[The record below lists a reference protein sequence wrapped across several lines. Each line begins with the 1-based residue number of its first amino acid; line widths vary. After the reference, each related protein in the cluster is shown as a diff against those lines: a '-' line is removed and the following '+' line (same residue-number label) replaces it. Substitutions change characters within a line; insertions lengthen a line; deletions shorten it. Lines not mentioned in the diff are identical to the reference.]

1 MSGHAMSPQAAIAS
15 MTGFARAEASEGD
28 RHWSWELRSV
38 NGRGLDIRC
47 RLPAGLE
54 ALEPVVRQSV
64 PKHCRRGNIAVQLDA
79 SRQGGPQARY
89 RLNRDALGQILLLAR
104 DLADERDMAPPRIDG
119 LLALPGVIERID
131 EEEDEA
137 VRAAR
142 LELLT
147 ASLETAVGTLVRM
160 RLEEG
165 ERLAGIVAGQI
176 AEIDALIAQARTL
189 AAAQPEAQRARFRQ
203 QVQEVMAGLPPL
215 SEERLAQELAL
226 IIAKGDVREELD
238 RLTAHVAATRALLT
252 EGGAIGRKLDFL
264 CQELHR
270 EANTICSK
278 SQDLALTAVGLEL
291 KAVVEQLREQVQN
304 IE

>member
-1 MSGHAMSPQAAIAS
+1 MGPQAAIAS
-15 MTGFARAEASEGD
+15 MTGFASAEATEGE

-54 ALEPVVRQSV
+54 ALEAVVRQSA
-64 PKHCRRGNIAVQLDA
+64 PRHCRRGNISVQLEG
-79 SRQGGPQARY
+79 SRLGAMPPKY
-89 RLNRDALGQILLLAR
+89 RLNRDALGQVLLLAR
-104 DLADERDMAPPRIDG
+104 DLGAERDMAPPRIDG

-131 EEEDEA
+131 EAEEES
-137 VRAAR
+137 VRTAR
-142 LELLT
+142 MALLT
-147 ASLETAVGTLVRM
+147 ASLEAGLATLARM
-160 RLEEG
+160 RLAEG
-165 ERLAGIVAGQI
+165 ERLAAIVGGQI
-176 AEIDALIAQARTL
+176 AEIEALVGRARGL
-189 AAAQPEAQRARFRQ
+189 AAAQPEAQKARFHQ
-203 QVQEVMAGLPPL
+203 QVQELLAGLPAL

-238 RLTAHVAATRALLT
+238 RLAAHVAATRALLA
-252 EGGAIGRKLDFL
+252 EGGAVGRKLDFL

>member
-1 MSGHAMSPQAAIAS
+1 MSGQAMCPQAAIAS
-15 MTGFARAEASEGD
+15 MTGFASAEASEGE

-38 NGRGLDIRC
+38 NGRGLDVRC

-54 ALEPVVRQSV
+54 ALEPVIRQSV
-64 PKHCRRGNIAVQLDA
+64 PRHCRRGNIAVQLDA
-79 SRQGGPQARY
+79 SRQGGAQPKY
-89 RLNRDALGQILLLAR
+89 RLNRDVLDQVLALAR
-104 DLADERDMAPPRIDG
+104 DLAGAPDLAAPRIDG

-131 EEEDEA
+131 EDEEES

-142 LELLT
+142 MALLM
-147 ASLETAVGTLVRM
+147 ASLEAALATLARM

-165 ERLAGIVAGQI
+165 ERLVAIVAGQI
-176 AEIDALIAQARTL
+176 AEIEVLVGRARTL
-189 AAAQPEAQRARFRQ
+189 AAAQPDAQKARFSQ
-203 QVQEVMAGLPPL
+203 QVQELLAGLPAL
-215 SEERLAQELAL
+215 SEDRLAQELAL

-238 RLTAHVAATRALLT
+238 RLAAHVAATRALLA
-252 EGGAIGRKLDFL
+252 EGGAVGRKLDFL

-278 SQDLALTAVGLEL
+278 SQDLALTAAGLEL